1 MAEEITKSDLVKMI
15 MRIYRTVEDNKEVLS
30 KLDTEIGD
38 GDHGFGMAKGFKAF
52 ADNLDAFSQL
62 DIGGMLKKGGFEMI
76 KTMGGASGAIFGTM
90 FTAQAQFYEKNLK
103 GKESLTLDDM
113 ARMLCEALEQIKR
126 RGNAELGDKT
136 MIDAFEPAIDALSKA
151 VDDGLGFKDAFINAA
166 DAAERGAERTKDM
179 VATHGRSKNLGERS
193 RGHMDPGAK
202 STFFIFRAMADYFS

>member
-1 MAEEITKSDLVKMI
+1 MGEEITKSDLVEMI
-15 MRIYRTVEDNKEVLS
+15 KRIYRTVEDNKDVLS

-103 GKESLTLDDM
+103 GKESLALDDVTW
-113 ARMLCEALEQIKR
+113 MLCEALEQIKK
-126 RGNAELGDKT
+126 RGNAEPGDKT
-136 MIDAFEPAIDALSKA
+136 MIDAFEPAIDALSNA
-151 VDDGLGFKDAFINAA
+151 VDDGLGFKEAFINAA
-166 DAAERGAERTKDM
+166 DAAARGAERTKDM

-202 STFFIFRAMADYFS
+202 STFLIFRAMADYFS

>member
-1 MAEEITKSDLVKMI
+1 MGEEITKSDLVEMI
-15 MRIYRTVEDNKEVLS
+15 KRIYRTVEDNKDVLS

-103 GKESLTLDDM
+103 GKESLALDDVT
-113 ARMLCEALEQIKR
+113 RMLCEALEQIKK
-126 RGNAELGDKT
+126 RGNAEPGDKT
-136 MIDAFEPAIDALSKA
+136 MIDAFEPAIDALSNA
-151 VDDGLGFKDAFINAA
+151 VDDGLGFKEAFINAA
-166 DAAERGAERTKDM
+166 DAAARGAERTKDM

-202 STFFIFRAMADYFS
+202 STFLIFRAMADYFS